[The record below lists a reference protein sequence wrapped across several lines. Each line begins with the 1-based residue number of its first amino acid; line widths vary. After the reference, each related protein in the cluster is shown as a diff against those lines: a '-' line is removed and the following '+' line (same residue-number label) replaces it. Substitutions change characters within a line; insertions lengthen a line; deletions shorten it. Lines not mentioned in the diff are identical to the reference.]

1 MPLLP
6 LSRLRSFFAA
16 GLLALSLGLAPSAA
30 QAAGEVAPDFNLR
43 NLNPASSLVDVSL
56 ASLKGNVVLL
66 NFWATWCGPCIK
78 EMPELDEL
86 DRAREDVIVLGLA
99 FEDTTP
105 DDLRKFLGQH
115 AVSYPI
121 AAVDVYAPPA
131 AFSVPK
137 GLPTTH
143 LIAPDG
149 SLRESFIGPVTR
161 ADLEKM
167 IDAKAAD

>member
-1 MPLLP
+1 MM
-6 LSRLRSFFAA
+6 LRSLCALTLA
-16 GLLALSLGLAPSAA
+16 CGLSAA
-30 QAAGEVAPDFNLR
+30 AWAAPVELSVETLDGKTF
-43 NLNPASSLVDVSL
+43 SL
-56 ASLKGNVVLL
+56 AEHRGQWIVV
-66 NFWATWCGPCIK
+66 NYWATWCGPCIK

-86 DRAREDVIVLGLA
+86 DRARADVIVLGLA

-105 DDLRKFLGQH
+105 EDLRSFLAKRPVG
-115 AVSYPI
+115 YPI
-121 AAVDVYAPPA
+121 AAVDVYAPPS

-167 IDAKAAD
+167 IGAPATD

>member
-1 MPLLP
+1 M
-6 LSRLRSFFAA
+6 LRS
-16 GLLALSLGLAPSAA
+16 LSTLALAFALGSAA
-30 QAAGEVAPDFNLR
+30 SATPIELSVATLDGKTFNVAEHR
-43 NLNPASSLVDVSL
+43 
-56 ASLKGNVVLL
+56 GQWIVV

-167 IDAKAAD
+167 IDAKTAD

>member
-1 MPLLP
+1 M
-6 LSRLRSFFAA
+6 LRFVSTLVLAA
-16 GLLALSLGLAPSAA
+16 ALASAASAAPIALS
-30 QAAGEVAPDFNLR
+30 VATLDGKTF
-43 NLNPASSLVDVSL
+43 DV
-56 ASLKGNVVLL
+56 AEHRGQWIVV

>member
-1 MPLLP
+1 M
-6 LSRLRSFFAA
+6 LSSLST
-16 GLLALSLGLAPSAA
+16 LALAFALGSAA
-30 QAAGEVAPDFNLR
+30 SATPIELSVATLDGKTF
-43 NLNPASSLVDVSL
+43 DV
-56 ASLKGNVVLL
+56 AEHRGQWIVV

-105 DDLRKFLGQH
+105 DDLRRFLGQH

-167 IDAKAAD
+167 IDAKTAD

>member
-1 MPLLP
+1 M
-6 LSRLRSFFAA
+6 LRS
-16 GLLALSLGLAPSAA
+16 LSTLALAFALGSAA
-30 QAAGEVAPDFNLR
+30 SATPIELSVATLDGKTFNVAEHR
-43 NLNPASSLVDVSL
+43 
-56 ASLKGNVVLL
+56 GQWIVV

-149 SLRESFIGPVTR
+149 SLLESFIGPVTR

>member
-1 MPLLP
+1 MLRF
-6 LSRLRSFFAA
+6 LST
-16 GLLALSLGLAPSAA
+16 LALAFALGSAA
-30 QAAGEVAPDFNLR
+30 SATPIELSVATLDGKTFNVAEHR
-43 NLNPASSLVDVSL
+43 
-56 ASLKGNVVLL
+56 GQWIVV

>member
-1 MPLLP
+1 M
-6 LSRLRSFFAA
+6 LRS
-16 GLLALSLGLAPSAA
+16 LSTLALTFALGSAA
-30 QAAGEVAPDFNLR
+30 AAAPVELSVATLDGKTFNVAEHR
-43 NLNPASSLVDVSL
+43 
-56 ASLKGNVVLL
+56 GQWIVV
-66 NFWATWCGPCIK
+66 NYWATWCGPCIK

-86 DRAREDVIVLGLA
+86 DQAREDVIVLGLA

-105 DDLRKFLGQH
+105 DDLRKFLGKH

-131 AFSVPK
+131 AFAVPK

>member
-1 MPLLP
+1 M
-6 LSRLRSFFAA
+6 LRY
-16 GLLALSLGLAPSAA
+16 LYVLALTLALGSTAPAA
-30 QAAGEVAPDFNLR
+30 PIELSVQTLDGKTFNLAEHR
-43 NLNPASSLVDVSL
+43 
-56 ASLKGNVVLL
+56 GQWVVV

-86 DRAREDVIVLGLA
+86 DHAREDIVVLGLA

-105 DDLRKFLGQH
+105 EDLKRFLKTRPVG
-115 AVSYPI
+115 YPI
-121 AAVDVYAPPA
+121 APVDVYAPPA
-131 AFSVPK
+131 AFPVPK

-167 IDAKAAD
+167 IDAKPAE

>member
-1 MPLLP
+1 M
-6 LSRLRSFFAA
+6 LRY
-16 GLLALSLGLAPSAA
+16 LYTLVLVLALALDSGAQSAPIELSV
-30 QAAGEVAPDFNLR
+30 QTLDGKTFNLAEHR
-43 NLNPASSLVDVSL
+43 
-56 ASLKGNVVLL
+56 GQWVVV

-86 DRAREDVIVLGLA
+86 DRAREDIIVLGLA

-105 DDLRKFLGQH
+105 EDLKRFLKTRPVG
-115 AVSYPI
+115 YPI

-131 AFSVPK
+131 AFPVPK

-167 IDAKAAD
+167 IDAKPAE

>member
-1 MPLLP
+1 M
-6 LSRLRSFFAA
+6 LRS
-16 GLLALSLGLAPSAA
+16 LSTLALAFALGSAA
-30 QAAGEVAPDFNLR
+30 SATPIELSVATLDGKTFNVAEHR
-43 NLNPASSLVDVSL
+43 
-56 ASLKGNVVLL
+56 GQWIVV

>member
-1 MPLLP
+1 M
-6 LSRLRSFFAA
+6 LRI
-16 GLLALSLGLAPSAA
+16 LYTLALAMGMTASALA
-30 QAAGEVAPDFNLR
+30 APVELSVETLDGKTFSIADQR
-43 NLNPASSLVDVSL
+43 
-56 ASLKGNVVLL
+56 GQWIVV
-66 NFWATWCGPCIK
+66 NYWATWCGPCLK

-86 DRAREDVIVLGLA
+86 DLARDDVVVLGLA

-105 DDLRKFLGQH
+105 EDLRNFLGKR

-131 AFSVPK
+131 AFAVPK

-149 SLRESFIGPVTR
+149 SLQQSFIGPVTR
-161 ADLEKM
+161 ADLERA
-167 IDAKAAD
+167 IAAAAAR

>member
-1 MPLLP
+1 M
-6 LSRLRSFFAA
+6 LRS
-16 GLLALSLGLAPSAA
+16 LSTLALAFALGSAA
-30 QAAGEVAPDFNLR
+30 SAAPIELSVATLDGKTF
-43 NLNPASSLVDVSL
+43 DV
-56 ASLKGNVVLL
+56 AEHRGQWIVV

>member
-1 MPLLP
+1 MLRF
-6 LSRLRSFFAA
+6 LST
-16 GLLALSLGLAPSAA
+16 LALAIALGSAA
-30 QAAGEVAPDFNLR
+30 SAAPIELSVATLDGKTFNVAEHR
-43 NLNPASSLVDVSL
+43 
-56 ASLKGNVVLL
+56 GQWIVV

-167 IDAKAAD
+167 IDAKTAD

>member
-1 MPLLP
+1 MFRFLLP
-6 LSRLRSFFAA
+6 A
-16 GLLALSLGLAPSAA
+16 LLALGLVADVAAAPIDLS
-30 QAAGEVAPDFNLR
+30 VATLDGKTF
-43 NLNPASSLVDVSL
+43 AL
-56 ASLKGNVVLL
+56 ADQRGKWVVV
-66 NFWATWCGPCIK
+66 NYWATWCGPCIK

-86 DRAREDVIVLGLA
+86 DHARDDVVVLGLA

-105 DDLRKFLGQH
+105 EDLLKFLEKRPVGY
-115 AVSYPI
+115 AI

-149 SLRESFIGPVTR
+149 SLHESFVGPVTR
-161 ADLEKM
+161 ADLERA
-167 IDAKAAD
+167 IAAPKAD

>member
-1 MPLLP
+1 MLRF
-6 LSRLRSFFAA
+6 LST
-16 GLLALSLGLAPSAA
+16 LALAFVLGSAA
-30 QAAGEVAPDFNLR
+30 AAAPIELSVATLDGKTFNVAEHR
-43 NLNPASSLVDVSL
+43 
-56 ASLKGNVVLL
+56 GQWIVV
-66 NFWATWCGPCIK
+66 NYWATWCGPCVK

-105 DDLRKFLGQH
+105 DDLKKFLGEH
-115 AVSYPI
+115 SVSYPV

-167 IDAKAAD
+167 IDAKAVE

>member
-1 MPLLP
+1 M
-6 LSRLRSFFAA
+6 LRS
-16 GLLALSLGLAPSAA
+16 LSTLALAFALGSAA
-30 QAAGEVAPDFNLR
+30 SATPIELSVATLDGKTFNVAEHR
-43 NLNPASSLVDVSL
+43 
-56 ASLKGNVVLL
+56 GQWIVV

-121 AAVDVYAPPA
+121 AAVDVYAPPT

-149 SLRESFIGPVTR
+149 SLRERFIGPVTR

>member
-1 MPLLP
+1 M
-6 LSRLRSFFAA
+6 RIYWCFF
-16 GLLALSLGLAPSAA
+16 
-30 QAAGEVAPDFNLR
+30 DNLEI
-43 NLNPASSLVDVSL
+43 LDVDK
-56 ASLKGNVVLL
+56 A
-66 NFWATWCGPCIK
+66 
-78 EMPELDEL
+78 
-86 DRAREDVIVLGLA
+86 VIGLA

-105 DDLRKFLGQH
+105 EDLQRFLKTRPVG
-115 AVSYPI
+115 YPI

-131 AFSVPK
+131 AFPVPK

-167 IDAKAAD
+167 IDAKTAQ

>member
-1 MPLLP
+1 M
-6 LSRLRSFFAA
+6 LRFVSTLVLAA
-16 GLLALSLGLAPSAA
+16 ALASAALAAPIALS
-30 QAAGEVAPDFNLR
+30 VATLDGKTF
-43 NLNPASSLVDVSL
+43 DV
-56 ASLKGNVVLL
+56 AEHRGQWIVV

-167 IDAKAAD
+167 IDAKTAD